1 MGTRRLSPEGKQ
13 AALDFAYEAV
23 NDGCNVVSGL
33 AWGADTYAHRGALNA
48 YYDAVEKGDAAV
60 KGKTIA
66 VLPSSVDEIVPYQN
80 KKLAAQII
88 ESGGLL
94 VSEYAPGVPVE
105 KWHFVG
111 RNRII
116 AGLSMATL
124 VVEAPVGSGALIT
137 ADFAVEYNRD
147 LMFHTACF
155 SDNADFISGIIKNKL
170 DKDFACGKVNKYK
183 IENTPEKFCLQGAP
197 VVSGYKEF
205 CKAVAEAPGFQN
217 SPVQGN
223 LFE

>member
-88 ESGGLL
+88 KSGGLL

-124 VVEAPVGSGALIT
+124 VVEAPVGTISLLGLLKLMVVE
-137 ADFAVEYNRD
+137 FANLGRSV
-147 LMFHTACF
+147 LLTTTV
-155 SDNADFISGIIKNKL
+155 SKSQINADCFI
-170 DKDFACGKVNKYK
+170 F
-183 IENTPEKFCLQGAP
+183 
-197 VVSGYKEF
+197 
-205 CKAVAEAPGFQN
+205 
-217 SPVQGN
+217 
-223 LFE
+223 